1 MRERLVLS
9 KKKYRPLVEWA
20 IHERRQG
27 IFVKTAMA
35 AALGLSAA
43 LASASF
49 AGPKSGGGRPAAKLE
64 SFPDPTGVF
73 ETLSTSGRVD
83 HRGAFFQ
90 SLGTNGRTCGTCHVP
105 DQAFGLSAA
114 AATRTFRHTRGQDP
128 LFAPVDG
135 ANCPDARRDD
145 PAAHSLLL
153 EHGVFRISI
162 PLPADAQFTISV
174 VHDPYGCA
182 VTLDPKTGQEDISVY
197 RRPLPATNLSFLSAV
212 MIDGRETVAPLGD
225 GDTFLA
231 NLVTDLK
238 HQASDATTGHAQAL
252 RPPSEAQLAEIVTF
266 ELGLYTAQSRD
277 WRAGRLTDDGAEGGT
292 RALSTQEY
300 FPGIN
305 DSLGGNPTGAPFD
318 PSSMTLF
325 AAWDRPIIAT
335 TPDGG
340 RRDAARRAIAAGER
354 IFDTAP
360 LIITGVRG
368 LNDNPALGKPAT
380 IVAQCSTCHDAPNVG
395 DHSLAAPLDI
405 GTSHSVLPSMGSDP
419 RVAAALAE
427 LSMPDLPVYLI
438 SGCPDP
444 ADPARSASLYTSD
457 PGSALIT
464 GKCSDL
470 NRIKGPILRGLA
482 ARAPYFHNG
491 AAADLSQVVNFYDK
505 RFQMGLT
512 PEQKADLVA
521 FLAAL

>member
-1 MRERLVLS
+1 MSRIGETVVRERLVLPKS
-9 KKKYRPLVEWA
+9 
-20 IHERRQG
+20 
-27 IFVKTAMA
+27 IFMRTAMA
-35 AALGLSAA
+35 AALCFSAA
-43 LASASF
+43 LAGASF
-49 AGPKSGGGRPAAKLE
+49 AGPRSGGGRPASEFE

-73 ETLSTSGRVD
+73 ETLSTTGRVD
-83 HRGAFFQ
+83 RHGAFFQ
-90 SLGTNGRTCGTCHVP
+90 SLGTNGRTCGTCHIP
-105 DQAFGLSAA
+105 EQAFGLSAA
-114 AATRTFRHTRGQDP
+114 ATSRLFQHTRGRDP

-135 ANCPDARRDD
+135 ANCPGVRQDD

-153 EHGVFRISI
+153 EHGLFRISI
-162 PLPADAQFTISV
+162 PLPANAQFTISV

-182 VTLDPKTGQEDISVY
+182 ITLDSKTGLEDVSVY
-197 RRPLPATNLSFLSAV
+197 RRPLPATNLAFLSAV

-225 GDTFLA
+225 ANTFLA

-238 HQASDATTGHAQAL
+238 QQASDATTGHAQAL
-252 RPPSEAQLAEIVTF
+252 RPPSDEQLAEIVTF
-266 ELGLYTAQSRD
+266 ELGLYSAQSRD
-277 WRAGRLTDDGAEGGT
+277 WHAGRLTDDGARGGAG
-292 RALSTQEY
+292 ALSTQEY
-300 FPGIN
+300 FPGID

-325 AAWDRPIIAT
+325 AAWDDPAPAAT
-335 TPDGG
+335 PESG

-360 LIITGVRG
+360 LIITDVRG
-368 LNDNPALGKPAT
+368 LNDNPALGNPAT
-380 IVAQCSTCHDAPNVG
+380 IAAHCSTCHDAPNVG
-395 DHSLAAPLDI
+395 DHSLAVPLDI
-405 GTSHSVLPSMGSDP
+405 GTSHSVLPSMETDP
-419 RVAAALAE
+419 RIAAALAE

-444 ADPARSASLYTSD
+444 ADPTRSASLYTSD
-457 PGSALIT
+457 PGRALLT

-512 PEQKADLVA
+512 VQQKADLLA
-521 FLAAL
+521 FLEAL